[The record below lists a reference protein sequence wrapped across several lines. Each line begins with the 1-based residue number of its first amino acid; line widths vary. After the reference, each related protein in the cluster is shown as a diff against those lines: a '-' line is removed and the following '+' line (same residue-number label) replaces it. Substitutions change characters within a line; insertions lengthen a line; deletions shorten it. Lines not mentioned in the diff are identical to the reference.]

1 MTPGALWLHRLTALA
16 QTAARRLV
24 VALAVLALCSGAL
37 ADTLKLKDGR
47 VLEGTVVREGEGYI
61 YFRYTVA
68 GIEQTSVFLTSQI
81 LELVRDEAPAPKQTP
96 APQAQRATETPAKAA
111 PRAVDSAGALR
122 IAFITLGDPPHD
134 MVGPFLNAKALKK
147 SVELLE
153 DDQPDV
159 VVLRINSG
167 GGAILEISKLVN
179 VIQKDLKPKYRVV
192 GWIESAISAA
202 ALTAINLEELYFM
215 KKGNFGGAVAFSSD
229 GRGRT
234 QSLQGPELERLL
246 KQAEGWARNGGHDP
260 LLLRA
265 MQVPTDLSCD
275 IDANGVVHWRN
286 DLQGQYIVSTK
297 EGEHILTLNSL
308 DAVKY
313 GLASGVADT
322 KDELA
327 RLLGAVD
334 GEWVEVGKDADEHQ
348 RQFREAVA
356 EASVAAAKIFAQ
368 LDMALQAGEL
378 AKARR
383 YLGQLKG
390 WARRAPSLEEYGA
403 IGKTPPLNR
412 ELFEQIEEQI
422 EKLRKRRR

>member
-1 MTPGALWLHRLTALA
+1 LQLMLLALA
-16 QTAARRLV
+16 A
-24 VALAVLALCSGAL
+24 LALCSGAL

-47 VLEGTVVREGEGYI
+47 VLEGEVVREGEGYI

-68 GIEQTSVFLTSQI
+68 GITQTSVFLTSQI
-81 LELVRDEAPAPKQTP
+81 LELVRDDDTTRPAKETPAPAAQTRRAPEAPAKPS
-96 APQAQRATETPAKAA
+96 
-111 PRAVDSAGALR
+111 PRAVDSAAALR

-134 MVGPFLNAKALKK
+134 VVGPYLNAKALKK

-167 GGAILEISKLVN
+167 GGAITEIPKLVN
-179 VIQKDLKPKYRVV
+179 VIQRDLKPKYRVV

-215 KKGNFGGAVAFSSD
+215 KKGNLGGAVAFRTT
-229 GRGRT
+229 GNGKT
-234 QSLQGPELERLL
+234 QSMQGPQLERFL

-275 IDANGVVHWRN
+275 IDQNGVVHWRN
-286 DLQGQYIVSTK
+286 DLQGQYVVSTK
-297 EGEHILTLNSL
+297 EGDHILTLNSL
-308 DAVKY
+308 EAVKY
-313 GLASGVADT
+313 GLANGVADT

-327 RLLGAVD
+327 KLLGAVD
-334 GEWVEVGKDADEHQ
+334 GEWVEVGQDADAYQ
-348 RQFREAVA
+348 KQFREAVA
-356 EASVAAAKIFAQ
+356 EASVAAGKLFAQ

-403 IGKTPPLNR
+403 LGKTPPLNR
-412 ELFEQIEEQI
+412 EFFKQVEEQI
-422 EKLRKRRR
+422 EKLRKQRRRRGR